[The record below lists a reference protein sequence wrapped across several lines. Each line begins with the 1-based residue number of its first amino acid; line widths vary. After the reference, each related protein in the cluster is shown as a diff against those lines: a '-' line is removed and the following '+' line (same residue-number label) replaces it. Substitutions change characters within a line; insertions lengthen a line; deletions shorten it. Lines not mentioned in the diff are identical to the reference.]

1 VARRV
6 DKPDCPLTCGR
17 CAYSGMLWF
26 LAVRAIFASSFA
38 SLAGLNVHVFGLCRV
53 CTLLGVVLL
62 QLAMQKPNFAGVGTL
77 AAESRGL
84 HKAA

>member
-1 VARRV
+1 
-6 DKPDCPLTCGR
+6 
-17 CAYSGMLWF
+17 MLWF

-62 QLAMQKPNFAGVGTL
+62 QLAMQRQILLVLVP
-77 AAESRGL
+77 
-84 HKAA
+84 